1 MSNDYVVQS
10 GDVTRLIGNVT
21 KLLFQ
26 LRGKKLYLSKVG
38 KILASRSSLLPP
50 SKGVCAR
57 VFIAERGS
65 STFLSSPPFFDH
77 FSFRIESR
85 RNSKKKREQ
94 RYISFV
100 RNGREVD
107 KWRRNDTSR
116 FIIIHHQWWSWSISK
131 KDDSWALVG
140 SLDEPWRTREMK
152 ND

>member
-1 MSNDYVVQS
+1 MSNDYIVQS

-26 LRGKKLYLSKVG
+26 LRGKRLYLSKVG

-57 VFIAERGS
+57 VSLSRNVARQPFSRLLPS
-65 STFLSSPPFFDH
+65 SITSLF
-77 FSFRIESR
+77 ESR

-131 KDDSWALVG
+131 KDDSWALVD